1 MPEANKVYL
10 IEEPEN
16 AVHPTAVDTIYQSLS
31 SLYDSQVLMASHSP
45 VLLGLAK
52 KEQLLCFA
60 RTAEGTQIVPGN
72 EHPVLQEWKGEVS
85 LSDLFA
91 AGVLG

>member
-1 MPEANKVYL
+1 MFDS

-16 AVHPTAVDTIYQSLS
+16 AVHPTAVETIYQSLS
-31 SLYDSQVLMASHSP
+31 SLYDDQVLMASHSP
-45 VLLGLAK
+45 ILLSLAK
-52 KEQLLCFA
+52 PEDLLCFA
-60 RTAEGTQIVPGN
+60 RTPEGTTIVPGN
-72 EHPVLQEWKGEVS
+72 EHPALKEWKGEVN